1 MFRLILNSCLSAMK
15 RSVVASRAY
24 NRPLT
29 ISPAHNRFSTTSHA
43 YFHPWVPGSNTYP
56 QTAEWHVELSNQDVE
71 KLLKDYDPK
80 RLEEDF
86 MCRAEGPDEM
96 GNIVFH
102 VYRRYTR
109 GEQLRLQIATQDGRA
124 RITEIT
130 WETFG
135 PSVQAPE
142 WRAKRFAIEL
152 CGEIL
157 GCDMKGAK

>member
-1 MFRLILNSCLSAMK
+1 MFRLIINSSRSAMK
-15 RSVVASRAY
+15 RSAVARGAY
-24 NRPLT
+24 HRPLP
-29 ISPAHNRFSTTSHA
+29 IAPAHNRFSTTSRA
-43 YFHPWVPGSNTYP
+43 SFHPWVPGSHTYP

-80 RLEEDF
+80 RVDEDY

-135 PSVQAPE
+135 PSVQAEE
-142 WRAKRFAIEL
+142 WRAKRFAIEI
-152 CGEIL
+152 CREFL

>member
-56 QTAEWHVELSNQDVE
+56 QTAEWHVELFNQDVE
-71 KLLKDYDPK
+71 KLLKDSDPK

-130 WETFG
+130 WRHSDRVSRLQNG
-135 PSVQAPE
+135 G
-142 WRAKRFAIEL
+142 RKDL
-152 CGEIL
+152 L
-157 GCDMKGAK
+157 